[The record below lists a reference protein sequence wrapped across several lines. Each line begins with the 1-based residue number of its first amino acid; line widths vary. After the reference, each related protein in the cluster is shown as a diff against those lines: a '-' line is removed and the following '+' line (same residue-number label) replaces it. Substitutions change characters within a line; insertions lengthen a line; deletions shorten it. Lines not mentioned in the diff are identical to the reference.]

1 MWNPSDALLARY
13 LAGEATDAESRD
25 VGRWAAGDP
34 AHRARIDEL
43 RAIWQARRPIDW
55 DVDGMW
61 ASVRRTIRADRHTTP
76 RIGRAFPASRRPWV
90 LPAAAAAVVLLALGA
105 SFLIFAAS
113 PRAPAAS
120 AALPMRQY
128 ATPRGQRG
136 TVQLPDGTR
145 LMLAAASRLRIPND
159 FGRGARE
166 VLLEGEAL
174 FDVVH
179 DSTHPFRVRTMH
191 AVAEDIGTRFVV
203 RAYPEDS
210 AVAVAVAEGQVA
222 LGRIRSDSTDHAGST
237 TTAAEGVVLG
247 QDEVGTLAPSGEVST
262 ARGAADY
269 LAWTD
274 GRLAFNQTPLP
285 EALAAI
291 GRWYDLDVRVEGP
304 ALRARTIS
312 AEFSLQSA
320 DDMLRALALA
330 VNARVARSGGHTVT
344 LRAR

>member
-1 MWNPSDALLARY
+1 MWSPSDALLARY

-25 VGRWAAGDP
+25 VERWAAGDP
-34 AHRARIDEL
+34 ADRARLDEL
-43 RAIWQARRPIDW
+43 RAIWNARRPVEW
-55 DVDGMW
+55 DVDAMW
-61 ASVRRTIRADRHTTP
+61 AGVRRTIRSDRARTP
-76 RIGRAFPASRRPWV
+76 RIGRVLPATRRWWA
-90 LPAAAAAVVLLALGA
+90 LPAAAAATVLLTLGA
-105 SFLIFAAS
+105 SFLILRS
-113 PRAPAAS
+113 PHQAPAAP
-120 AALPMRQY
+120 AALPMREY

-179 DSTHPFRVRTMH
+179 DSTHPFRVRTRN
-191 AVAEDIGTRFVV
+191 AVAQDIGTRFVV

-222 LGRIRSDSTDHAGST
+222 LGRTRSDSTAQPEDLTA
-237 TTAAEGVVLG
+237 AAEGVVLG

-262 ARGAADY
+262 ARGAASY

-274 GRLAFNQTPLP
+274 GRLAFDDTPLP

-291 GRWYDLDVRVEGP
+291 GRWYDLDVRVEGR

-312 AEFSLQSA
+312 AEFSLESP

-330 VNARVARSGGHTVT
+330 VNARVERSGGRSVT
-344 LRAR
+344 LRGR